1 MNIKF
6 NSDGVLAANIVLAKA
21 RQEILEVI
29 NGIEGVK
36 NHLDNQILYRRNI
49 YAQIN
54 SIISNLN
61 NCQTKLNKTKDIG
74 LYAADQYCSLEKK
87 LVEEANKITFK
98 QVNKEDGYSHDEK
111 IINVME
117 TPSWVSLPP
126 IVGAGAQTRTGAGV
140 QTGVGAGAQTRA
152 GTGAQT
158 GVGKQLNENVDKM
171 NQNLE
176 RMLENKISEVVK
188 QNDIIDFFSTNNDE
202 GISKADIFVDKM
214 IDEGLISAYTS
225 KVLISIIN
233 TYVPNASVDE
243 EGYYNPE
250 DLYNAIERYQNDTE
264 FSTNKQYIDEI
275 FVMDRQNLI
284 TSNKKNIYVE
294 FLVEGYTRGSD
305 DFHKAIF
312 KEIVMDYMDNG
323 YGILNDV
330 NYCTF
335 IANKYGLEDL
345 TLVEA
350 IIDNEVIL
358 AVNKSI
364 EPNVFLP
371 TIPIK
376 TDALSGFL
384 DVLQTGLDIIG
395 MIPLVGEPFDLINS
409 GISFERGDVLGGLL
423 SAASVIPLAGWGS
436 TIGKHIG
443 KYVDDVTLTA
453 ASAMFKNVDEIPIK
467 VIKNLD
473 EFTMPIA
480 IQSKNVANDATKVVG
495 NINDLTKYSDEV
507 VDSLKVVE
515 NTGDGLSDI
524 TVEVFKGGKTSING
538 NSAFANTMDDI
549 LKKQGLTVEEFNSL
563 RLRDVSTL
571 SDAEKASLKAIRESI
586 PMPDTDTSMQKVI
599 PSSDLAKY
607 MDGTFTQVGGY
618 VTKAEDVSQLSTYDE
633 LYDSLRLDYPNS
645 AYQSVTDDSL
655 GVIRYNTSEVS
666 KIEIP
671 YGTEMGGKVTEAAP
685 FTGNGFTK
693 ATNGQIIPEY
703 KCDGYLEVEDGA
715 QLIEISKDGT
725 ETLKAVYS
733 EIKGKFIPVK

>member
-98 QVNKEDGYSHDEK
+98 QVNKEDGYLHGEK

-117 TPSWVSLPP
+117 TPSWVSIPS

-140 QTGVGAGAQTRA
+140 QTGVGAGAQTSA
-152 GTGAQT
+152 GIGAQT

-275 FVMDRQNLI
+275 FVMDRQNVI

-524 TVEVFKGGKTSING
+524 TVEVFKGGKYSALGEMSEADGIRYRDWNYERIHEISIHNP
-538 NSAFANTMDDI
+538 NSNSMTLGKYFDGTLESGSYIAKAGSTGDTYFSLGTKWDDI
-549 LKKQGLTVEEFNSL
+549 KEAYGITDKDMFEIFNKSAL
-563 RLRDVSTL
+563 D
-571 SDAEKASLKAIRESI
+571 DA
-586 PMPDTDTSMQKVI
+586 
-599 PSSDLAKY
+599 
-607 MDGTFTQVGGY
+607 
-618 VTKAEDVSQLSTYDE
+618 VSQGKTIRFSQNPNDWKGTALADE
-633 LYDSLRLDYPNS
+633 WSYL
-645 AYQSVTDDSL
+645 Q
-655 GVIRYNTSEVS
+655 
-666 KIEIP
+666 KK
-671 YGTEMGGKVTEAAP
+671 YGYSNLIKEG
-685 FTGNGFTK
+685 
-693 ATNGQIIPEY
+693 EY
-703 KCDGYLEVEDGA
+703 WYG
-715 QLIEISKDGT
+715 
-725 ETLKAVYS
+725 
-733 EIKGKFIPVK
+733 IK